1 MNILYTNFHLRYGG
15 SHDIYVKN
23 LASIT
28 QADLYFACPGSSN
41 LYMDLKQA
49 DK

>member
-1 MNILYTNFHLRYGG
+1 MNILYTNFYPRYGG
-15 SHDIYVKN
+15 GHGIYIKN

-28 QADLYFACPGSSN
+28 QVDLYFACPGSGN